1 MREYVQRFVNLEKQD
16 YWIVKRL
23 AAEKGLGLKG
33 FSAALRLIIREWH
46 AERRAAQTSLIPH
59 PLLSPKKGE
68 QGSQSGG

>member
-23 AAEKGLGLKG
+23 AEEKGLGLKG

-46 AERRAAQTSLIPH
+46 ATQTSLIPH